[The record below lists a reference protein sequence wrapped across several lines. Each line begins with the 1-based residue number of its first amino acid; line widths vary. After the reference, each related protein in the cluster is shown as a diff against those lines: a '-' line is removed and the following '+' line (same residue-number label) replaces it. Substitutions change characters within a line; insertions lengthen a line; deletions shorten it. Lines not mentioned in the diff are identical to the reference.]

1 MKIIIN
7 GDYMEI
13 KEINALALAYLG
25 DSVYEIYIR
34 KYLINKG
41 ISKVKELQEEAI
53 KYVSANGQAKY
64 LKELIERNYFNEE
77 ELNIINRGRNHK
89 GSRHPKGCDIITY
102 KYATGLETLIG
113 HLYLENK
120 FDRINDI
127 MKEITGD

>member
-1 MKIIIN
+1 
-7 GDYMEI
+7 MEI

>member
-1 MKIIIN
+1 
-7 GDYMEI
+7 MEI

-41 ISKVKELQEEAI
+41 ISKVKDLQNEAI
-53 KYVSANGQAKY
+53 KYVSAKGQAKY
-64 LKELIERNYFNEE
+64 LKELLEKDFFNLEE
-77 ELNIINRGRNHK
+77 VNILNRGRNHK
-89 GSRHPKGCDIITY
+89 GTRHPKGCDIITY

-120 FDRINDI
+120 FDRIDEI
-127 MKEITGD
+127 MKEIIGD

>member
-1 MKIIIN
+1 
-7 GDYMEI
+7 MEV

-53 KYVSANGQAKY
+53 KYVSATGQSKY
-64 LKELIERNYFNEE
+64 LKQMLENNYFNEE
-77 ELNIINRGRNHK
+77 EINIINRGRNHK

-102 KYATGLETLIG
+102 KYATGFETLIG

-120 FDRINDI
+120 IDRIEEI
-127 MKEITGD
+127 MKEIIGE

>member
-1 MKIIIN
+1 
-7 GDYMEI
+7 MEI

-41 ISKVKELQEEAI
+41 IFKVKDLQEQAI
-53 KYVSANGQAKY
+53 KYVSAGGQAKY
-64 LKELIERNYFNEE
+64 LKELIERNYFNEN
-77 ELNIINRGRNHK
+77 ELNIISRGRNHK
-89 GSRHPKGCDIITY
+89 GSRHPKGCDIVTY
-102 KYATGLETLIG
+102 KHATGLETLIG

>member
-1 MKIIIN
+1 
-7 GDYMEI
+7 MEV

-53 KYVSANGQAKY
+53 KYVSATGQSKY
-64 LKELIERNYFNEE
+64 LKQMLENNYFNEE
-77 ELNIINRGRNHK
+77 EINIINRGRNHK

-102 KYATGLETLIG
+102 KYATGFETLIG

-120 FDRINDI
+120 IARIEEI
-127 MKEITGD
+127 MKEIIGV

>member
-1 MKIIIN
+1 
-7 GDYMEI
+7 MEI

-41 ISKVKELQEEAI
+41 ISKVKDLQNEAI
-53 KYVSANGQAKY
+53 KYVSAKGQAKY
-64 LKELIERNYFNEE
+64 LKELIEKEFLTLKEI
-77 ELNIINRGRNHK
+77 NIVNRGRNHK
-89 GSRHPKGCDIITY
+89 GTRHPKGCDIITY

-120 FDRINDI
+120 FDRIDEI
-127 MKEITGD
+127 MKEIIGD

>member
-1 MKIIIN
+1 
-7 GDYMEI
+7 MEI
-13 KEINALALAYLG
+13 KEINALTLAYLG

-34 KYLINKG
+34 KYLISKG

-64 LKELIERNYFNEE
+64 LKELLEKNFFNEE
-77 ELNIINRGRNHK
+77 EVTIITRGRNHK
-89 GSRHPKGCDIITY
+89 GSRHPKGCDIVTY
-102 KYATGLETLIG
+102 KHATGFETLIG

-120 FDRINDI
+120 IDRIEEI